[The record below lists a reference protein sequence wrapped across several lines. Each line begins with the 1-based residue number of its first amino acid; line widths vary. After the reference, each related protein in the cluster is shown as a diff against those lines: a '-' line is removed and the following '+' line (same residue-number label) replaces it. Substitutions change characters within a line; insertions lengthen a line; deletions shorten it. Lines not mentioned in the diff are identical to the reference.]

1 MAAEGSAEDW
11 STNREFPKE
20 NLIYER
26 GDRLPPARL
35 VDQSHRFGV
44 QRLAVLWRRHADTP
58 IRFSPGA

>member
-1 MAAEGSAEDW
+1 MAAEGSAEDR
-11 STNREFPKE
+11 STNREFSKE

-26 GDRLPPARL
+26 GDRPPRVRL

-44 QRLAVLWRRHADTP
+44 QRSAAQFADTP